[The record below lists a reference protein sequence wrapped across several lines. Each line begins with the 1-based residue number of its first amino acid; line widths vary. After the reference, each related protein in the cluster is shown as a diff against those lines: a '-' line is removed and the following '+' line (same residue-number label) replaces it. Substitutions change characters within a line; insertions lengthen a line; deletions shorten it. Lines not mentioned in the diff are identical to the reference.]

1 VITMKVLLVDD
12 HRVMLA
18 GLEAL
23 LLGQPW
29 VAEVHTATT
38 VDEALA
44 AAGNHLPDIAVVDL
58 ALGADS
64 GLRLIEPLR
73 EAVPG
78 VRVLVLTM
86 SADHDD
92 ARDAVRRGAS
102 GYVLK
107 DSGPDEVLAAIRM
120 VGAGGS
126 AFSAGPSV
134 AVVVPGRAGAGRR
147 LTDRERELLRLL
159 AKGRSTDEIARTLYL
174 SPKTVR
180 NQLSDL
186 YRTLGVANRT
196 EAVVVAYELGM

>member
-1 VITMKVLLVDD
+1 MRVLLVDD

-23 LLGQPW
+23 LRGQPW
-29 VAEVHTATT
+29 VVAVHGAST

-44 AAGNHLPDIAVVDL
+44 AAKDDPPDVAVVDL
-58 ALGADS
+58 MLGQES
-64 GLRLIEPLR
+64 GLSLIEPLLGL
-73 EAVPG
+73 APQ

-126 AFSAGPSV
+126 AFSAGAAG
-134 AVVVPGRAGAGRR
+134 AVVVPGRTGSSRR
-147 LTDRERELLRLL
+147 LTDRERELLGLL
-159 AKGRSTDEIARTLYL
+159 AKGRTTDEIAATLYL

-180 NQLSDL
+180 NRLSDL
-186 YRTLGVANRT
+186 YRVLGVANRA
-196 EAVVVAYELGM
+196 EAVAVAYELGM